1 MASSSKYRGRFA
13 PSPTGPLH
21 FGSLVTAVG
30 SFLDARAQQGQ
41 WLVRMEDLDTP
52 RCVPGAADDILR
64 TLECFGLH
72 WDETVLYQSQRNV
85 AYREALHTLQQSGMA
100 YPCGCTRREIAD
112 SALHGIEGQIYPGT
126 CRHGLPPGRE
136 ARAWRVRT
144 DHLPSPLVGEGSRV
158 RGMREPSPPS
168 PQPSP
173 NQGERAGNIEFEDA
187 LQGRISQD
195 LEAEIG
201 DFVVLRADG
210 LFAYQLAVVVDD
222 DFQNIS
228 HVVRG
233 ADLLTST
240 ARQIWLQ
247 RLLGYPQPHY
257 MHLPIAVNADG
268 EKLSK
273 QTLAAPVDAANPAP
287 TLLRVLNFLCQNPPQ
302 ALESNSVKEILDWAI
317 THWNPMPLH
326 GVMRQPC

>member
-1 MASSSKYRGRFA
+1 
-13 PSPTGPLH
+13 
-21 FGSLVTAVG
+21 
-30 SFLDARAQQGQ
+30 
-41 WLVRMEDLDTP
+41 
-52 RCVPGAADDILR
+52 
-64 TLECFGLH
+64 
-72 WDETVLYQSQRNV
+72 
-85 AYREALHTLQQSGMA
+85 
-100 YPCGCTRREIAD
+100 
-112 SALHGIEGQIYPGT
+112 
-126 CRHGLPPGRE
+126 
-136 ARAWRVRT
+136 
-144 DHLPSPLVGEGSRV
+144 
-158 RGMREPSPPS
+158 MREPSPPS